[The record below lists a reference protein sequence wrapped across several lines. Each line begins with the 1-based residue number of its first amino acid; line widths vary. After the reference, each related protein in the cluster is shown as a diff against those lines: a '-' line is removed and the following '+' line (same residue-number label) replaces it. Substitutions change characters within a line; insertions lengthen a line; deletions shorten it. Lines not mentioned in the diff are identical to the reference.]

1 MRRKLIIVFA
11 TLLVLTVLSAAEQ
24 ILVRRMTDE
33 ALRQTREILSYIR
46 EERFADALQ
55 LSRDMDLDWD
65 RNAKVLETMVDHGST
80 DDVRYAFSRLIAAL
94 EEHDSATA
102 MVYAGELE
110 GAIEHVFERQAVTLE
125 NIL

>member
-33 ALRQTREILSYIR
+33 ALRQTREILAYIR
-46 EERFADALQ
+46 EVRFDDALQ

-94 EEHDSATA
+94 EEQDSATA

>member
-1 MRRKLIIVFA
+1 VRRKLIIIFA

-33 ALRQTREILSYIR
+33 ALRQTQEILAYIR
-46 EERFADALQ
+46 EARFDDALQ

-94 EEHDSATA
+94 EEQDSATA

>member
-33 ALRQTREILSYIR
+33 ALRQTREILAYIR

>member
-33 ALRQTREILSYIR
+33 ALRQTREILAYIR

-65 RNAKVLETMVDHGST
+65 SNAKVLETMVDHGST

-94 EEHDSATA
+94 EEQDSATA